1 MFSPFFTFFEGR
13 NQNCLAP
20 TSNTGNPSVYRGA
33 RVKLKMGRFEKGKN
47 ICEIMTMR
55 SYMDRV
61 LCEGEYKLIYF
72 YFPFQETI
80 PIFLMKILK
89 QLF

>member
-1 MFSPFFTFFEGR
+1 
-13 NQNCLAP
+13 
-20 TSNTGNPSVYRGA
+20 
-33 RVKLKMGRFEKGKN
+33 
-47 ICEIMTMR
+47 MTMR

-61 LCEGEYKLIYF
+61 LCKGVYKLISF